1 MVEEIAN
8 RVPEQ
13 KEHNEKESRRRVDW
27 KISSR
32 KCGPKSTKKAVE
44 ETEKKES
51 ITKRSVTKEN
61 IEAYRKEEYR
71 KEEYRKEEYRKEEYR
86 KEPIESKREQH
97 QNASDADQ

>member
-32 KCGPKSTKKAVE
+32 KYGPKSTKKAVE

-61 IEAYRKEEYR
+61 IEGEHIGNKHIERKN
-71 KEEYRKEEYRKEEYR
+71 
-86 KEPIESKREQH
+86 IEKRLSK
-97 QNASDADQ
+97 A